1 MTIGESIRYHRKRL
15 HLTQAELADRI
26 GVSPQ
31 AVSKWENDVGFPDI
45 TMAVPLARALGTTT
59 DELLRFGERY
69 QEFEQLWMRTQE
81 ENRMDEKALLE
92 VALAALKE
100 FPYDRIFLFRA
111 AVGQMILAIRSED
124 DDESRDY
131 IGRALANAAFYV
143 EMSAG
148 EEAVLKQSARNFYKR
163 MKERCQVVNGFY
175 ELKPEFRGPD
185 VQIVI

>member
-1 MTIGESIRYHRKRL
+1 
-15 HLTQAELADRI
+15 
-26 GVSPQ
+26 
-31 AVSKWENDVGFPDI
+31 
-45 TMAVPLARALGTTT
+45 MAVPLARALGTTT

-81 ENRMDEKALLE
+81 ETRMDEKALLE

-100 FPYDRIFLFRA
+100 FPHDRNFLFRA

-131 IGRALANAAFYV
+131 IGQALANAAFYV

-148 EEAVLKQSARNFYKR
+148 EEAAIKQSARNFYKR
-163 MKERCQVVNGFY
+163 MKDRCQVVNGFY
-175 ELKPEFRGPD
+175 ELKPEFCGPD

>member
-31 AVSKWENDVGFPDI
+31 AVSKWENDVGLPDI
-45 TMAVPLARALGTTT
+45 SMAVPLARALGTTT

-81 ENRMDEKALLE
+81 ETRMDEKALLE
-92 VALAALKE
+92 VARAALKE
-100 FPYDRIFLFRA
+100 FPHDRNFLFRA

-124 DDESRDY
+124 DEESRDY

-148 EEAVLKQSARNFYKR
+148 EEAVLKQSARDFYKR
-163 MKERCQVVNGFY
+163 MKARCQVVNGFY